1 MQTVFPSTP
10 SLKHSNPYT
19 VAPLIEQDHLS
30 LLKRSNSQSGTDLL
44 GYRNILLDVNDDFAG
59 HNNVYFPLHEEQ
71 GGFFSQRGALLD
83 DHVHPPSFLPFAQ
96 LAAAA
101 RPPFYRGF
109 GGGEEQQ
116 QQYPEGDGGFQQPYY
131 PGQYRAWKQ

>member
-1 MQTVFPSTP
+1 MSMQTVFPQTP

-44 GYRNILLDVNDDFAG
+44 GYRNILLDVNDDFAA
-59 HNNVYFPLHEEQ
+59 HNNVYLPLPLHEEQ
-71 GGFFSQRGALLD
+71 GGFFSQRGAPLD
-83 DHVHPPSFLPFAQ
+83 DHVHPPSFWPFAQ
-96 LAAAA
+96 LAAT
-101 RPPFYRGF
+101 RPVYRGY
-109 GGGEEQQ
+109 GGEE
-116 QQYPEGDGGFQQPYY
+116 YEGDGFQQPFY